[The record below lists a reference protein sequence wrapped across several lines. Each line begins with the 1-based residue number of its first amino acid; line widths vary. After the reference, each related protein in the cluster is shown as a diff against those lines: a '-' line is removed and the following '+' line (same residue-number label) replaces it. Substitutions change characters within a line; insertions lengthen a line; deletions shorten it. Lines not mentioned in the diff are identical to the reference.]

1 MLDSPQ
7 IVPKIHP
14 ASREVLPED
23 PLEMQ
28 AFEMSGD
35 QELMIRMMVE
45 EYARVGWGV
54 EAILGLARDPN
65 YFAFHAL
72 YLRFGE
78 SEFRQ
83 RLEQIISRCGV
94 MRVNISE
101 TVALTDTLV
110 QIDLPT

>member
-1 MLDSPQ
+1 MYDPSN
-7 IVPKIHP
+7 IVSKIHP
-14 ASREVLPED
+14 ASREVLPDD

-28 AFEMSGD
+28 AYELSGD

-54 EAILGLARDPN
+54 EAIMRLARDPN
-65 YFAFHAL
+65 YLAFHAL

-78 SEFRQ
+78 NELRQ
-83 RLEQIISRCGV
+83 RLERIISRCGV
-94 MRVNISE
+94 MRVNMSE
-101 TVALTDTLV
+101 SVAVTDTLV